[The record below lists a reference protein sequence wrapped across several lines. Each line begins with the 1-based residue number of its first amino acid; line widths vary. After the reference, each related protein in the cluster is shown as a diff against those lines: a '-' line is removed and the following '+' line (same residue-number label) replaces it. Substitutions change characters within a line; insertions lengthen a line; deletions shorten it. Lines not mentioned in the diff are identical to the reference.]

1 MTSTPSS
8 RTLSVAAP
16 TSAPAWAGPAGLP
29 TPHVVR
35 AALHVAAL
43 LDHRGSLVADARESY
58 WHRATGGSFGPPD
71 LRLGEKLL
79 VDCGL
84 VIERDGTL
92 FPLPDLAAMLNG
104 TIDDATATISAR
116 ALATTLEGG
125 APSLVH
131 ADALAELVANPDRR
145 EELLAALGRRFD
157 DSHRRL
163 LGEIGEELVVA
174 ALRRELEGLGYSEL
188 ARAVRH
194 LSLETDQP
202 GYDISAPRIVGPPR
216 LIEVKA
222 TTSNDERTHTVNL
235 SRNEAETG
243 ARYADWSL
251 VICRITDVDAR
262 AGGIVG
268 WCPAIRLADLLPRD
282 VDGGRWEGAAIDVPA
297 DTLVP
302 GLPSPAG

>member
-1 MTSTPSS
+1 M
-8 RTLSVAAP
+8 
-16 TSAPAWAGPAGLP
+16 P

-71 LRLGEKLL
+71 LRLGERLL

-92 FPLPDLAAMLNG
+92 FPLPDLAAMLDG
-104 TIDDATATISAR
+104 AIDDATATISAR
-116 ALATTLEGG
+116 ALATTLEEG
-125 APSLVH
+125 APTLAH
-131 ADALAELVANPDRR
+131 ADALAELVPDPARR

-157 DSHRRL
+157 DSYRRL

-174 ALRRELEGLGYSEL
+174 ALRRELEGLGYPEL

-194 LSLETDQP
+194 VSLETDQA
-202 GYDISAPRIVGPPR
+202 GYDISAPRIVGPAR

-222 TTSNDERTHTVNL
+222 TTSNDERAYTVHL
-235 SRNEAETG
+235 SRNEADIG
-243 ARYADWSL
+243 ARYGDWSL
-251 VICRITDVDAR
+251 VVCHITDIGAR
-262 AGGIVG
+262 GGDIVG
-268 WCPAIRLADLLPRD
+268 WCPATRLAELLPRD
-282 VDGGRWEGAAIDVPA
+282 VDAGRWEGAAIDIPA
-297 DTLVP
+297 GKLVP
-302 GLPSPAG
+302 GLPSAAG